1 MSELNKKA
9 DFLESVLKAKS
20 VEKYAF
26 SVRESEKQELN
37 TEGDAFKLMRTVFGG
52 GAGVTVFAAGR
63 KGTASGNDLS
73 EEGLTALVE
82 SALAA
87 AESAPED
94 PAHDIA
100 PDQGVH
106 TFTQGALKADFDVF
120 FDKLEELQADI
131 SAEYPCVHVMEM
143 VADHTTG
150 HTIYRNSNGTQAD
163 SVSGWYD
170 VTTEFS
176 AGDGEKNTGLEYAF
190 QRLDSL
196 EGKLIDLGDFR
207 RKFDAIQRQIDPAP
221 LSGKFEG
228 TAVFTPGCLL
238 DFIGMTLDN
247 YAGSGVVLDG
257 TSLWLDK
264 VGEKVADERITIG
277 FDPFDSRIVCGERL
291 TGDGYL
297 SEPVN
302 VIENGVLKAHML
314 SLYAANKTG
323 RPVMKSSCSDL
334 IMQPGTE
341 SLEDIL
347 AGIEKGLLIGGF
359 SGGQPGTNGEF
370 SGVAKNS
377 FLIEHGKV
385 CGAVTETMI
394 NGNLGEM
401 LQHVRGISKETDDSG
416 VFSLPYLAVDGI
428 VISGK

>member
-1 MSELNKKA
+1 MSELKQKA
-9 DFLESVLKAKS
+9 DFLENLLKERA

-26 SVRESEKQELN
+26 SLRESEKQELN
-37 TEGDAFKLMRTVFGG
+37 TEGDTFKLMRTVFGG
-52 GAGVTVFAAGR
+52 GAGVTVYQAGR
-63 KGTASGNDLS
+63 KGSASGNDLS
-73 EEGLTALVE
+73 EEGLAALTE

-100 PDQGVH
+100 PDQGKH
-106 TFTQGALKADFDVF
+106 AFTQGAVEADFDRF
-120 FDKLEELQADI
+120 FDRLEEMQTDI
-131 SAEYPCVHVMEM
+131 AAEYPSVHVMEM
-143 VADHTTG
+143 VADHTAG
-150 HTIYRNSNGTQAD
+150 RTIYRNSNGTCAE

-170 VTTEFS
+170 VTVEFS

-196 EGKLIDLGDFR
+196 DGKLIDLGDFR
-207 RKFDAIQRQIDPAP
+207 RKFEAIQRQIDPAP

-247 YAGSGVVLDG
+247 YAGGGVILDG
-257 TSLWLDK
+257 TSQWLDK

-277 FDPFDSRIVCGERL
+277 FDPFDPRIVCGERL

-314 SLYAANKTG
+314 GLYAANKTG
-323 RPVMKSSCSDL
+323 RPVLKNDGSDL
-334 IMQPGTE
+334 IMKPGAE
-341 SLEDIL
+341 SLETML

-359 SGGQPGTNGEF
+359 SGGHPGANGEF

-377 FLIEHGKV
+377 FLIEHGRV
-385 CGAVTETMI
+385 TRAVTETMI

-416 VFSLPYLAVDGI
+416 LFSLPYLAVDGI

>member
-1 MSELNKKA
+1 MSELKQKA
-9 DFLESVLKAKS
+9 DFLENLLKERA

-26 SVRESEKQELN
+26 SLRESEKQELN
-37 TEGDAFKLMRTVFGG
+37 TEGDTFKLMRTVFGG
-52 GAGVTVFAAGR
+52 GAGVTVYQAGR
-63 KGTASGNDLS
+63 KGSASGNDLS
-73 EEGLTALVE
+73 EEGLAALTE

-100 PDQGVH
+100 PDQGKH
-106 TFTQGALKADFDVF
+106 AFTQGAVEADFDRF
-120 FDKLEELQADI
+120 FDRLEEMQTDI
-131 SAEYPCVHVMEM
+131 AAEYPSVHIMEM
-143 VADHTTG
+143 VADHTAG
-150 HTIYRNSNGTQAD
+150 RTIYRNSNGTCAE

-170 VTTEFS
+170 VTVEFS

-196 EGKLIDLGDFR
+196 DGKLIDLGDFR
-207 RKFDAIQRQIDPAP
+207 RKFEAIQRQIDPAP

-247 YAGSGVVLDG
+247 YAGGGVILDG
-257 TSLWLDK
+257 TSQWLDK

-277 FDPFDSRIVCGERL
+277 FDPFDPRIVCGERL

-314 SLYAANKTG
+314 GLYAANKTG
-323 RPVMKSSCSDL
+323 RPVLKNDGSDL
-334 IMQPGTE
+334 IMKPGAE
-341 SLEDIL
+341 SLETIL

-359 SGGQPGTNGEF
+359 SGGHPGANGEF

-377 FLIEHGKV
+377 FLIEHGRV
-385 CGAVTETMI
+385 TRAVTETMI

-416 VFSLPYLAVDGI
+416 LFSLPYLAVDGI

>member
-1 MSELNKKA
+1 MSELKQKA
-9 DFLESVLKAKS
+9 DFLENLLKERA

-26 SVRESEKQELN
+26 SLRESEKQELN
-37 TEGDAFKLMRTVFGG
+37 TEGDTFKLMRTVFGG
-52 GAGVTVFAAGR
+52 GAGVTVYQAGR
-63 KGTASGNDLS
+63 KGSASGNDLS
-73 EEGLTALVE
+73 EEGLAALTE

-100 PDQGVH
+100 PDQGKH
-106 TFTQGALKADFDVF
+106 AFTQGAVEADFDRF
-120 FDKLEELQADI
+120 FDRLEEMQTDI
-131 SAEYPCVHVMEM
+131 AAEYPSVHVMEM
-143 VADHTTG
+143 VADHTAG
-150 HTIYRNSNGTQAD
+150 RTIYRNSNGTCAE

-170 VTTEFS
+170 VTVEFS

-196 EGKLIDLGDFR
+196 DGKLIDLGDFR
-207 RKFDAIQRQIDPAP
+207 RKFEAIQRQIDPAP

-247 YAGSGVVLDG
+247 YTGGGVILDG
-257 TSLWLDK
+257 TSQWLDK

-277 FDPFDSRIVCGERL
+277 FDPFDPRIVCGERL

-314 SLYAANKTG
+314 GLYAANKTG
-323 RPVMKSSCSDL
+323 RPVLKNDGSDL
-334 IMQPGTE
+334 IMKPGAE
-341 SLEDIL
+341 SLETIL

-359 SGGQPGTNGEF
+359 SGGHPGANGEF

-377 FLIEHGKV
+377 FLIEHGRV
-385 CGAVTETMI
+385 TRAVTETMI

-416 VFSLPYLAVDGI
+416 LFSLPYLAVDGI

>member
-1 MSELNKKA
+1 MSELKQKA
-9 DFLESVLKAKS
+9 DFLENLLKERA

-26 SVRESEKQELN
+26 SLRESEKQELN
-37 TEGDAFKLMRTVFGG
+37 TEGDTFKLMRTVFGG
-52 GAGVTVFAAGR
+52 GAGVTVYQAGR
-63 KGTASGNDLS
+63 KGSASGNDLS
-73 EEGLTALVE
+73 EEGLAALTE

-100 PDQGVH
+100 PDQGKH
-106 TFTQGALKADFDVF
+106 AFTQGAVEADFDRF
-120 FDKLEELQADI
+120 FDRLEEMQTDI
-131 SAEYPCVHVMEM
+131 AAEYPSVHVMEM
-143 VADHTTG
+143 VADHTAG
-150 HTIYRNSNGTQAD
+150 RTIYRNSNGTCAE

-170 VTTEFS
+170 VTVEFS

-196 EGKLIDLGDFR
+196 DGKLIDLGDFR
-207 RKFDAIQRQIDPAP
+207 RKFEAIQRQIDPAP

-247 YAGSGVVLDG
+247 YAGGGVILDG
-257 TSLWLDK
+257 TSQWLDK

-277 FDPFDSRIVCGERL
+277 FDPFDPRIVCGERL

-314 SLYAANKTG
+314 GLYAANKTG
-323 RPVMKSSCSDL
+323 RPVLKNDGSDL
-334 IMQPGTE
+334 IMKPGAE
-341 SLEDIL
+341 SLETIL

-359 SGGQPGTNGEF
+359 SGGHPGANGEF

-377 FLIEHGKV
+377 FLIEHGRV
-385 CGAVTETMI
+385 TRAVTETMI

-416 VFSLPYLAVDGI
+416 LFSLPYLAVDGI

>member
-1 MSELNKKA
+1 MSELKQKA
-9 DFLESVLKAKS
+9 DFLENLLKERA

-26 SVRESEKQELN
+26 SLRESEKQELN
-37 TEGDAFKLMRTVFGG
+37 TEGDTFKLMRTVFGG
-52 GAGVTVFAAGR
+52 GAGVTVYQAGR
-63 KGTASGNDLS
+63 KGSASGSDLS
-73 EEGLTALVE
+73 EEGLAALAE

-100 PDQGVH
+100 PDQGEH
-106 TFTQGALKADFDVF
+106 AFTQGAVEADFDRF
-120 FDKLEELQADI
+120 FDRLEEMQADI
-131 SAEYPCVHVMEM
+131 AAEYPSVHVMEM
-143 VADHTTG
+143 VADHTAG
-150 HTIYRNSNGTQAD
+150 RTIYRNSNGTCAE

-170 VTTEFS
+170 VTVEFS

-196 EGKLIDLGDFR
+196 DGKLIDLGDFR
-207 RKFDAIQRQIDPAP
+207 RKFEAIQRQIDPAP

-247 YAGSGVVLDG
+247 YAGGGVILDG
-257 TSLWLDK
+257 TSQWLDK

-277 FDPFDSRIVCGERL
+277 FDPFDPRIVCGERL

-314 SLYAANKTG
+314 GLYAANKTG
-323 RPVMKSSCSDL
+323 RPVLKNDGSDL
-334 IMQPGTE
+334 IMKPGAE
-341 SLEDIL
+341 SLETIL

-359 SGGQPGTNGEF
+359 SGGHPGANGEF

-377 FLIEHGKV
+377 FLIEHGRV
-385 CGAVTETMI
+385 TRAVTETMI

-416 VFSLPYLAVDGI
+416 LFSLPYLAVDGI